1 MSVERQFDLSI
12 NPQRTMMNE
21 QLTAE
26 QEKAIKAVYHFAAEQ
41 MKNGM
46 STQKIQALLIDKGLA
61 PKAAATVVYD
71 LSRLRAAAEQEASK
85 KNMLYGALWCLGGLA
100 VTLITYSDGGSYVIA
115 WGAILYGGIRFF
127 RGLSQ
132 SL

>member
-85 KNMLYGALWCLGGLA
+85 KNLLYGALWCLGGLA

>member
-12 NPQRTMMNE
+12 NPRRTMMNE

-46 STQKIQALLIDKGLA
+46 STQKLQALLIDKGLA

-85 KNMLYGALWCLGGLA
+85 KNLLYGALWCLVVSRRPCRYAHHL
-100 VTLITYSDGGSYVIA
+100 
-115 WGAILYGGIRFF
+115 
-127 RGLSQ
+127 
-132 SL
+132 

>member
-12 NPQRTMMNE
+12 NPRRTMMNE

-46 STQKIQALLIDKGLA
+46 STQKLQALLIDKGLA